1 MAVVA
6 HGDVPDAAV
15 LSTGDDPSEARTV
28 STIRQHLPNST
39 ALKLI
44 VAWAMVAIFM
54 IGGPTW
60 LHDPIDPVVAIVCF
74 VAIFATILMASF
86 GVVHEADYLAHQLGE
101 PYGTLIL
108 TLSIVAIE
116 VILIV
121 AVLLGPGENPTIGRD
136 SIFAVMMI
144 ILNLVMGICLIL
156 GGLRFGEQEYNS
168 QGALAYVAMTLLL
181 AGVGLI
187 LPTTLSTG
195 DGTFWPAQAMAF
207 ATLTIALYVAFL
219 LMQTRGHKRF
229 FIQPAAGSLAVQIE
243 RSDVAAE
250 AKAPLDKSGIIIRS
264 ILLVALMLPIVLL
277 AHDLALVIDFGITA
291 AGAPLALGGVLIA
304 IIVFTPESITAVKA
318 ALDNQLQRAINLCLG
333 AFVSTVGLTVP
344 AVLVVGLITGKTVVM
359 GVSPTDTIL
368 LLITVGLTAL
378 TFMGQR
384 ASALHGTLHLT
395 LFAVF
400 GVLLFVP

>member
-1 MAVVA
+1 
-6 HGDVPDAAV
+6 
-15 LSTGDDPSEARTV
+15 V
-28 STIRQHLPNST
+28 SSIRQHIPNST
-39 ALKLI
+39 IFKLV
-44 VAWAMVAIFM
+44 VAWAVVLVFM

-60 LHDPIDPVVAIVCF
+60 LHDPIDPIVAVICF

-195 DGTFWPAQAMAF
+195 DGTFWPAQAIAF

-229 FIQPAAGSLAVQIE
+229 FIQPAVGSLAVQVE
-243 RSDVAAE
+243 RAGNDAPGE
-250 AKAPLDKSGIIIRS
+250 AKKPLDKRGIIIRS

-277 AHDLALVIDFGITA
+277 AHDLALVIDFGIA
-291 AGAPLALGGVLIA
+291 SAGAPLALGGVLIA

-318 ALDNQLQRAINLCLG
+318 AMANQLQRAINLCLG

-359 GVSPTDTIL
+359 GVSPTDTVL
-368 LLITVGLTAL
+368 LVMTIGLTAL

>member
-1 MAVVA
+1 M
-6 HGDVPDAAV
+6 
-15 LSTGDDPSEARTV
+15 SS
-28 STIRQHLPNST
+28 IRQHIPNST
-39 ALKLI
+39 IFKLV
-44 VAWAMVAIFM
+44 VAWAVVLVFM
-54 IGGPTW
+54 MGGPTW
-60 LHDPIDPVVAIVCF
+60 LHDPIDPTVAVICF

-116 VILIV
+116 VVLIV

-195 DGTFWPAQAMAF
+195 DGTFWPAQAIAF

-229 FIQPAAGSLAVQIE
+229 FIQPAVGSLAVQVE
-243 RSDVAAE
+243 PAGSDAPGE
-250 AKAPLDKSGIIIRS
+250 AKAPLDKPGIIIRS

-277 AHDLALVIDFGITA
+277 AHDLALVIDFGIA
-291 AGAPLALGGVLIA
+291 SAGAPLALGGVLIA

-318 ALDNQLQRAINLCLG
+318 AMANQLQRAINLCLG

-359 GVSPTDTIL
+359 GVSPTDTVL
-368 LLITVGLTAL
+368 LVMTIGLTAL